1 MRTCGLL
8 TPFLHSGGISPARNT
23 HMRNLKKIPTHWH
36 FKCLRAVILLSKTHQ
51 KWAEE
56 GRKRNDYRLSLPSFL
71 SLQKRV
77 AMPQCRGLVRTLD
90 NLETND
96 NQNGDEQS
104 FIILVYGLVPYFQ
117 NTVQTSTLLFPSEM
131 TEVKPDPEHV
141 EVLKRYFGHSKFRP

>member
-1 MRTCGLL
+1 
-8 TPFLHSGGISPARNT
+8 
-23 HMRNLKKIPTHWH
+23 
-36 FKCLRAVILLSKTHQ
+36 
-51 KWAEE
+51 
-56 GRKRNDYRLSLPSFL
+56 
-71 SLQKRV
+71 
-77 AMPQCRGLVRTLD
+77 MPQCRGLVRKLD

-104 FIILVYGLVPYFQ
+104 FIIPVYGLVPSFQ

>member
-1 MRTCGLL
+1 MCCLSR
-8 TPFLHSGGISPARNT
+8 PFLHSEGISRGRNS
-23 HMRNLKKIPTHWH
+23 HVRNLKTIHTHWH
-36 FKCLRAVILLSKTHQ
+36 FKCWRAKIFVSQTCQ

-56 GRKRNDYRLSLPSFL
+56 GRKRNGYRLVLPSCF

-77 AMPQCRGLVRTLD
+77 TMPQCRGLLRTLD

-104 FIILVYGLVPYFQ
+104 FIILLYDLVLYFQ
-117 NTVQTSTLLFPSEM
+117 NSVQTSTLLFPSEM

>member
-1 MRTCGLL
+1 MCCLSR
-8 TPFLHSGGISPARNT
+8 PFLHSEGISRGRNS
-23 HMRNLKKIPTHWH
+23 HVRNLKTIHTHWH
-36 FKCLRAVILLSKTHQ
+36 FKCLRAEILLSQTHQ

-56 GRKRNDYRLSLPSFL
+56 GCKRNDYRLALPSCF
-71 SLQKRV
+71 SLRKRV
-77 AMPQCRGLVRTLD
+77 TMPQCRGLLGTLD

-104 FIILVYGLVPYFQ
+104 FIILVYDLVWYFQ
-117 NTVQTSTLLFPSEM
+117 NSVQTSTLLFPSEM